1 MATFKR
7 FHTRYIQRSL
17 HAARLSSHPLS
28 RPTATML
35 CVVKYRMW
43 SEADS
48 LTISLFQTFDIR
60 LVLKEGKT
68 VHGVQEQKWNLCEQ
82 WKVICRYVW
91 IKCSTIAVVIGAGS
105 ETLRNMS
112 VTVGPKIQLDSSKV
126 KRPISGMAH
135 WNCGYFNKQFLRTL
149 LILEHYILK
158 WGDPDCDTE
167 TAVSHSGVFSQS
179 SQPSFHAAVRWKKS
193 PAGV

>member
-68 VHGVQEQKWNLCEQ
+68 LHGVQEQKWNLCEQ
-82 WKVICRYVW
+82 
-91 IKCSTIAVVIGAGS
+91 
-105 ETLRNMS
+105 
-112 VTVGPKIQLDSSKV
+112 
-126 KRPISGMAH
+126 
-135 WNCGYFNKQFLRTL
+135 
-149 LILEHYILK
+149 
-158 WGDPDCDTE
+158 
-167 TAVSHSGVFSQS
+167 
-179 SQPSFHAAVRWKKS
+179 
-193 PAGV
+193 